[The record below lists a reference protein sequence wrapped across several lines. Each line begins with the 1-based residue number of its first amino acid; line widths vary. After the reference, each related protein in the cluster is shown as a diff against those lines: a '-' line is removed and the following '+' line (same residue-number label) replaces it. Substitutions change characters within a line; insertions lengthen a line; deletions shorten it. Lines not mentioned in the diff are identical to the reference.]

1 MSRRELV
8 AKYDAGASLESFS
21 PAERAELRQAIVAE
35 PAYHDRHHKDHAL
48 LVADAGRLYAMDVVP
63 AEDDE

>member
-8 AKYDAGASLESFS
+8 ARYDAGQPLEAFT

-35 PAYHDRHHKDHAL
+35 PAYLDAGHKDHAL
-48 LVADAGRLYAMDVVP
+48 LVQDAGRLYELDTP
-63 AEDDE
+63 AGDDE